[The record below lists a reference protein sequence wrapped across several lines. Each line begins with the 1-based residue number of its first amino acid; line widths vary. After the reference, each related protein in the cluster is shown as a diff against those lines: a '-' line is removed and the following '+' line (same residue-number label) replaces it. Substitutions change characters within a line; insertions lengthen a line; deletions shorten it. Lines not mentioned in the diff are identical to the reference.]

1 MEIKIIA
8 RLAEIMS
15 LHKLSELDIKEE
27 NLSIRLCRAETPI
40 AGTFIPASFETA
52 PAQASAL
59 AQAALAP
66 AAPVVDAKIVTI
78 NAPMPG
84 TFYSSPSPEAEAF
97 VKEGDAV
104 HSNNVI
110 CIVEAMKVMNEV
122 KAEVNGIVTK
132 VLVRNAS
139 PVEFGQ
145 PLFEVKID

>member
-15 LHKLSELDIKEE
+15 QHKLTELDIKEDT
-27 NLSIRLCRAETPI
+27 LSIRLCRAETQM
-40 AGTFIPASFETA
+40 AGTFIPA
-52 PAQASAL
+52 PAEP
-59 AQAALAP
+59 AAAP
-66 AAPVVDAKIVTI
+66 AAPTAPAAAPAIDAKIMTI

-97 VKEGDAV
+97 IKEGDIV
-104 HSNNVI
+104 HSNNVV

-122 KAEVNGIVTK
+122 KAEVNGVVTK

-145 PLFEVKID
+145 PLFEVKMD